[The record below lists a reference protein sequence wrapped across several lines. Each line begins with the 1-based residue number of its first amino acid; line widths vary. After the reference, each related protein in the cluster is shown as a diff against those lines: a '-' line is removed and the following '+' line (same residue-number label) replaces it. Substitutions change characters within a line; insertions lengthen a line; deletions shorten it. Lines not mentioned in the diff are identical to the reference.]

1 MTSSSGDSEASQ
13 STPDPILKR
22 HVTAAVIGNALEFYD
37 FTTYAFFATQISQA
51 FFPGKTSFTKLI
63 LALIAFGVGFALRP
77 LGAIV
82 IGRLADRAGRKPA
95 MLLSLTIMGV
105 SIIGLALTP
114 TYAAIGMAAPILVLG
129 WRLIQGFALGAEV
142 GPTTAFLVES
152 APPGQRGLFG
162 AWQSVSQNLAAIAG
176 GLVGVSIAG
185 LAGSAFLASWG
196 WRIAFLI
203 GAIILPFG
211 YYLRRSLPESLHR
224 SEAPSPVHPQRPHL
238 AGHWRV
244 LLIGLALIT
253 AATVSTYIFN
263 YLTTYAIHTLGMPP
277 AAALGATL
285 INGVAGVIGGL
296 AGGILCDRYGRKP
309 LLIWPRIAFLIA
321 TWPAFLLMVR
331 RHDPQTLMAATFVIA
346 FLSALS
352 TAAVLVGLTESLD
365 KSVRGLAMGTVY
377 ATAVCIFGGATQPF
391 VAWLTHATGDPLS
404 PAWVTIASGLVG
416 LVASLF
422 YRESAPARLAPYSMR

>member
-1 MTSSSGDSEASQ
+1 MASGIGDSEPSQ
-13 STPDPILKR
+13 PATILKR

-105 SIIGLALTP
+105 SIVGLALTP
-114 TYAAIGMAAPILVLG
+114 SYAAIGMAAPVLVLA

-142 GPTTAFLVES
+142 GPTTAFLVEA
-152 APPGQRGLFG
+152 APPAQRGLYG

-196 WRIAFLI
+196 WRIAFLM
-203 GAIILPFG
+203 GALILPFG
-211 YYLRRSLPESLHR
+211 YYLRRSLPETLGR
-224 SEAPSPVHPQRPHL
+224 AEDPLPVHPQRPHL
-238 AGHWRV
+238 KGHWRV

-253 AATVSTYIFN
+253 AATVSTYVFN
-263 YLTTYAIHTLGMPP
+263 YLTTFAIHTLKMPP
-277 AAALGATL
+277 TAAFGATL
-285 INGVAGVIGGL
+285 VNGLAGVIGGL
-296 AGGILCDRYGRKP
+296 AGGILCDRYGRRP
-309 LLIWPRIAFLIA
+309 LLIWPRIAFLIV

-331 RHDPQTLMAATFVIA
+331 RHDTETLLAATFVIA

-377 ATAVCIFGGATQPF
+377 ATAVCIFGGATQPLI
-391 VAWLTHATGDPLS
+391 AWLTHATGDPLS
-404 PAWVTIASGLVG
+404 PAWVTIASGVVG
-416 LVASLF
+416 LIASLF
-422 YRESAPARLAPYSMR
+422 YRESAHAKLARS

>member
-1 MTSSSGDSEASQ
+1 MPTGDSEPSQ
-13 STPDPILKR
+13 PAPDRILKR

-51 FFPGKTSFTKLI
+51 FFPGKTSFMKLI
-63 LALIAFGVGFALRP
+63 LALITFGVGFAPRP

-105 SIIGLALTP
+105 SIVGLALTP
-114 TYAAIGMAAPILVLG
+114 SYAAIGLAAPILVLG

-142 GPTTAFLVES
+142 GPTTAFLVEA
-152 APPGQRGLFG
+152 APPAQRGLYG

-185 LAGSAFLASWG
+185 VAGSAFLASWG
-196 WRIAFLI
+196 WRIAFLM
-203 GAIILPFG
+203 GALILPFG
-211 YYLRRSLPESLHR
+211 YYLRRSLPETLGR
-224 SEAPSPVHPQRPHL
+224 SEERLPIHPPRPHL
-238 AGHWRV
+238 TGHWRV

-253 AATVSTYIFN
+253 AATVSTYVFN

-277 AAALGATL
+277 AAAFGATL
-285 INGVAGVIGGL
+285 VNGLAGVIGGL
-296 AGGILCDRYGRKP
+296 AGGVLCDRYGRRP
-309 LLIWPRIAFLIA
+309 LLIWPRIAFILV

-331 RHDPQTLMAATFVIA
+331 RHDAETLLAATFVIA
-346 FLSALS
+346 LLSALS

-377 ATAVCIFGGATQPF
+377 ATAVCIFGGATQPLI
-391 VAWLTHATGDPLS
+391 AWLTHATGDPLS
-404 PAWVTIASGLVG
+404 PAWVTIASSVVG
-416 LVASLF
+416 LIASLL
-422 YRESAPARLAPYSMR
+422 YRESARAKLAQLET